1 MSMNV
6 WIKNGIY
13 GQLGAHLTVA
23 NHSRTKDRKNCK
35 IQLNLQIQLSYDK
48 SKQKSRRNEHFQLR
62 N

>member
-1 MSMNV
+1 M
-6 WIKNGIY
+6 KNGIY

-35 IQLNLQIQLSYDK
+35 IQFNLQIQLSYDK
-48 SKQKSRRNEHFQLR
+48 SEQKRRRDEHFQLR